1 MPEDYILADV
11 PYILIYPRFMDKHN
25 HNLVFAA
32 IAASTVVSLLGTY
45 FMVQQQ
51 QIDQVGG
58 RANYSLYKQMVNNTK
73 YQENVRKSL
82 ESQVQML
89 NGEQPAADT
98 GTETPTAPSAVTLDT
113 IKGLFVDGNIH
124 FGSPDAKLL
133 LVEISDPSCPYC
145 HAAGGKNPELN
156 KQMGAQ
162 FIMKADGGSYVAPVT
177 EFKKLLDAGK
187 ASFVFLYSNG
197 HGAGELA
204 AQALY
209 CANEKGKF
217 WNVHDRLMSMEG
229 YNMINNEV
237 KNDKANSGK
246 LADFLAKEI
255 DKSFL
260 KDCLESGKYAKN
272 LVANQQTASNL
283 GSRGTPGFFVNTTNF
298 AGAVNYTNMESAVT
312 AALK

>member
-1 MPEDYILADV
+1 
-11 PYILIYPRFMDKHN
+11 MDKHN

-32 IAASTVVSLLGTY
+32 IAASTIVSLIGTY

-51 QIDQVGG
+51 QIYQVGG
-58 RANYSLYKQMVNNTK
+58 RANYSLYKQMMTNPK
-73 YQENVRKSL
+73 QQENIKKSL
-82 ESQVQML
+82 ESQIKML
-89 NGEQPAADT
+89 EGKEATPDAP
-98 GTETPTAPSAVTLDT
+98 TEWNTPAPSAVTLDT

-124 FGSPDAKLL
+124 FGSADAKVL
-133 LVEISDPSCPYC
+133 LVEISDPSCPFC
-145 HAAGGKNPELN
+145 HAAAGKNPELS

-162 FIMKADGGSYVAPVT
+162 FVLKSDGGSYVAPGV
-177 EFKKLLDAGK
+177 EFKKLVDSGK

-197 HGAGELA
+197 HGSGELA

-209 CANEKGKF
+209 CAHEKGKF
-217 WNVHDRLMSMEG
+217 WDVNDRLMSMEG
-229 YNMINNEV
+229 YNIINNEV

-246 LADFLAKEI
+246 LADFLAKQI
-255 DKSFL
+255 DSKFM

-272 LVANQQTASNL
+272 LVANQQLASNL

-298 AGAVNYTNMESAVT
+298 AGAVNYTNMESVIN